1 MFADFSS
8 GSNMDP
14 IAVGRLLL
22 VVVVVWYIN
31 VFVTACSQWRDIST
45 KNNFFFSVFFFD
57 YFCQNC
63 FQKPF
68 DCTYFL
74 KNIYILDIHR
84 HPTKQ
89 HTYPELN
96 VFGNLVLIIQSRVIA
111 IIQLFPE
118 VDQIYSLLAADDANR
133 LSFSFL
139 STHPVLSLMFKFDPP
154 PTSHVMHIIA
164 VHGYDDGLRYKRVR
178 KICSGRR

>member
-22 VVVVVWYIN
+22 LVVVVWYIN

-45 KNNFFFSVFFFD
+45 KNNSDGSRLPFFLDFLSLFLTIFARIASRNHSIVHI
-57 YFCQNC
+57 
-63 FQKPF
+63 
-68 DCTYFL
+68 FL
-74 KNIYILDIHR
+74 KIYILDIHR

-111 IIQLFPE
+111 IIQFFPE
-118 VDQIYSLLAADDANR
+118 VD
-133 LSFSFL
+133 
-139 STHPVLSLMFKFDPP
+139 
-154 PTSHVMHIIA
+154 
-164 VHGYDDGLRYKRVR
+164 
-178 KICSGRR
+178 